1 MEELLVGRTGSL
13 TIDFDNDLVQ
23 IDRGGA
29 LAETAGFVSMQF
41 KISEITAI
49 EIRRPTFLK
58 LGAFSF
64 IINGKR
70 YMRTGGQFDN
80 TEFALNNKNDFAK
93 AEEAL
98 KRVIQQNN
106 LGDFKP
112 ENSVNAEK
120 EIYQAPVGKDC
131 VFNCTNNTNST
142 LCVYPDYVTL
152 KHSGVLNA
160 LSKSGAK
167 GEKRILYSAITA
179 VEYKKATTIAPG
191 FIQFSISGADRGGG
205 NLSAAADE
213 NSIIFDVSKNQ
224 LTQQIV
230 DYIENRRIEISK
242 PQVAQVVQQSSALDE
257 IKKLKELLDMGVIS
271 QDEFDAKK
279 KQLLGL

>member
-1 MEELLVGRTGSL
+1 MEEVFIGRAGSL
-13 TIDFDNDLVQ
+13 TIDFDNDQVI

-29 LAETAGFVSMQF
+29 LAETAGFLSMKF

-58 LGAFSF
+58 LGAFMF
-64 IINGKR
+64 IVNGVR

-80 TEFALNNKNDFAK
+80 TEFVLNNKNDFAK
-93 AEEAL
+93 AEGILNRIIE
-98 KRVIQQNN
+98 QNN
-106 LGDFKP
+106 LGGFQP
-112 ENSVNAEK
+112 ENSVKAEK
-120 EIYQAPVGKDC
+120 EIYHEPVGADC
-131 VFNCTNNTNST
+131 VFNFTNNTNST
-142 LCVYPDYVTL
+142 LCVYPDYITL
-152 KHSGVLNA
+152 KHSGLLNA
-160 LSKSGAK
+160 LSKNGAK
-167 GEKRILYSAITA
+167 GEKRILYTAITA
-179 VEYKKATTIAPG
+179 IEYKKATTIAPG

-213 NSIIFDVSKNQ
+213 NTIMFDATKNQ

-257 IKKLKELLDMGVIS
+257 LKKLKELLDMGIIS
-271 QDEFDAKK
+271 QEEFDAKK